1 MTEPRTRT
9 RRRLVTRLYSLAA
22 RINHDRLN
30 DAQLAYLTAVLDHYY
45 DHAIKGMT
53 DD

>member
-1 MTEPRTRT
+1 MTESRPRT
-9 RRRLVTRLYSLAA
+9 RRRLVTRLYGLAA

-30 DAQLAYLTAVLDHYY
+30 DAQLAYLTAVLDHYN
-45 DHAIKGMT
+45 HAIKGMT